1 MQAGYW
7 GGVSP
12 HGNIAKNYKTVAVRK
27 ERSLIPAET
36 VTMVDADDID
46 RMYND
51 FYKLVRQYFLTFI
64 TTKSRLL
71 DFSSPVVSTL

>member
-12 HGNIAKNYKTVAVRK
+12 YGSIAKKYKTIAVRK
-27 ERSLIPAET
+27 ERNLIPAET

-51 FYKLVRQYFLTFI
+51 FYK
-64 TTKSRLL
+64 
-71 DFSSPVVSTL
+71 

>member
-12 HGNIAKNYKTVAVRK
+12 YGSIAKKYKTIAVRK

-51 FYKLVRQYFLTFI
+51 FYK
-64 TTKSRLL
+64 
-71 DFSSPVVSTL
+71 

>member
-12 HGNIAKNYKTVAVRK
+12 YGNIAQKYKTVAVRK
-27 ERSLIPAET
+27 ERDLKPADS

-51 FYKLVRQYFLTFI
+51 FYK
-64 TTKSRLL
+64 
-71 DFSSPVVSTL
+71 

>member
-12 HGNIAKNYKTVAVRK
+12 HGSIAEKYKIVAVRK

-51 FYKLVRQYFLTFI
+51 FYR
-64 TTKSRLL
+64 
-71 DFSSPVVSTL
+71 

>member
-1 MQAGYW
+1 MQLMWIQAGYW

-12 HGNIAKNYKTVAVRK
+12 YGSIAEKYKTIAVRK
-27 ERSLIPAET
+27 ESDLIPAET

-51 FYKLVRQYFLTFI
+51 FYR
-64 TTKSRLL
+64 
-71 DFSSPVVSTL
+71 